1 MENCLNSCKTV
12 FQQHEDKAS
21 LPDVKTFRWLI
32 LLPLLGLAPPCAF
45 AQVQVNSAALQQLQG
60 LPTAPVAPPHPAA
73 QPRPPGPKAAHS
85 EKPRAQTPLR
95 AKPPAL
101 AAPHQPLA
109 SRPSKSAVAPSVPT
123 PPVTLHTPPLP
134 PTIKMS
140 FATGSALLPADADAR
155 LTAFCTSQSRIWILA
170 HAPGTDETPNSAMQL
185 AMQRAFAIRDALIS
199 CGVAAQN
206 IIPQSTV
213 AAPGPGSDEALI
225 GANTKP

>member
-1 MENCLNSCKTV
+1 M
-12 FQQHEDKAS
+12 
-21 LPDVKTFRWLI
+21 PDVKTFRWLI
-32 LLPLLGLAPPCAF
+32 ILPLLGVAPPCAL

-60 LPTAPVAPPHPAA
+60 LPAAPVAPPHPTA
-73 QPRPPGPKAAHS
+73 QPRPPIPQPARP

-101 AAPHQPLA
+101 AAPHQSLT
-109 SRPSKSAVAPSVPT
+109 SQPSKPAAASGVPT
-123 PPVTLHTPPLP
+123 PPVTLHTPRLP

-140 FATGSALLPADADAR
+140 FATGSALLPAGADAR
-155 LTAFCTSQSRIWILA
+155 LTSFCTSKSRIWILA
-170 HAPGTDETPNSAMQL
+170 HAPGTDKSTNSAMQL

-213 AAPGPGSDEALI
+213 AASGPGSDEALI